1 MSLIALVAVNAL
13 PSLNPP
19 RKLKTQ
25 TKTAFAVSP
34 FPARQLVVTASPFGR
49 CLLGNLELRR
59 FRSKT
64 ESFAALTFC
73 IHEPQM

>member
-25 TKTAFAVSP
+25 TKTAEAVSP
-34 FPARQLVVTASPFGR
+34 FPARQLVYDLTPAS
-49 CLLGNLELRR
+49 
-59 FRSKT
+59 
-64 ESFAALTFC
+64 
-73 IHEPQM
+73 